1 MAEISRN
8 LSRAPSTVDA
18 GIRQRSRL
26 PRQNSNGG
34 EFQRDNVRVIEQ
46 TDSMLARERYELAK
60 LKADLLAQQLFEAKV
75 QQSIAEEKLA
85 AGMRIAQVDSEIS
98 KAQIEGD
105 EPINPKIFINKR
117 IEAMVEDLTS
127 LQSDIPV
134 RNEPLFVNVVI
145 WNFQNM

>member
-18 GIRQRSRL
+18 GVRQRSRL
-26 PRQNSNGG
+26 PRQSSNGG

-98 KAQIEGD
+98 EAQIEGD
-105 EPINPKIFINKR
+105 VPTNSKIFLNKR

-127 LQSDIPV
+127 LQSDMPV

-145 WNFQNM
+145 

>member
-1 MAEISRN
+1 MLMAEISRN
-8 LSRAPSTVDA
+8 LSRAPGTIDPGV
-18 GIRQRSRL
+18 RQRSRV
-26 PRQNSNGG
+26 PRQNYNGG
-34 EFQRDNVRVIEQ
+34 QFQRDDVRVIEQ

-75 QQSIAEEKLA
+75 QQSITEEKLA
-85 AGMRIAQVDSEIS
+85 AGMRIAQVDSAIS

-127 LQSDIPV
+127 LQSDMPV
-134 RNEPLFVNVVI
+134 RNEPLFVNVI
-145 WNFQNM
+145 I

>member
-8 LSRAPSTVDA
+8 LSRAHGTIDSGV
-18 GIRQRSRL
+18 RQRSRL
-26 PRQNSNGG
+26 PRQNNNGV

-85 AGMRIAQVDSEIS
+85 AGMRVAQVDSEIS
-98 KAQIEGD
+98 EAQIEGG
-105 EPINPKIFINKR
+105 EHNNPKIFINK
-117 IEAMVEDLTS
+117 
-127 LQSDIPV
+127 
-134 RNEPLFVNVVI
+134 
-145 WNFQNM
+145 

>member
-18 GIRQRSRL
+18 GVRQRSRL
-26 PRQNSNGG
+26 PRQNNNGG

-75 QQSIAEEKLA
+75 QQSITEEKLA

-98 KAQIEGD
+98 KAQIEG
-105 EPINPKIFINKR
+105 EKPINPKIFINKR

-127 LQSDIPV
+127 LQSDMPV
-134 RNEPLFVNVVI
+134 RNEPLFVNVI
-145 WNFQNM
+145 I

>member
-8 LSRAPSTVDA
+8 LSRAHGTIDSGV
-18 GIRQRSRL
+18 RQRSRL
-26 PRQNSNGG
+26 PRQNNNGV

-85 AGMRIAQVDSEIS
+85 AGMRVAQVDSEIS
-98 KAQIEGD
+98 EAQIEGD
-105 EPINPKIFINKR
+105 EHNNPKIFINKR

-127 LQSDIPV
+127 LQSNMPV

-145 WNFQNM
+145 